1 MATIVQLP
9 RLSDTMEEGSIA
21 KWLIAPGD
29 KVKRGQVIAE
39 IETDKA
45 TMEFESFD
53 AGVVLELVASEG
65 QTLPIGSPIAVFGQP
80 GEDAKS
86 ALAKGGGGS
95 AKPSEPKSD
104 AKGEA
109 KPAAAKAE
117 PEAAP
122 KRVHDDVS
130 APIEPAVAQATGRV
144 AESAP
149 ADKPDV
155 AERSAVRAATPSAEP
170 RSPSKGNGAAT
181 TENGRVPA
189 SPLARR
195 IAHEHGVPLGAI
207 EGSGPHGR
215 VVKADVEKAV
225 AAKGEGAPATR
236 PVPAAIDGPQRAD
249 KPLQLSQMRKAI
261 ARRMTQANAEIPHFY
276 LGIVVDMDNIVAMR
290 EQLGAAL
297 PDAKISYNDFV
308 VLACAR
314 ALAAHPE
321 INAYWNGET
330 IVVRGEVHVG
340 IAVAVDDGLVVPV
353 IRNTDRRSLRDIAAM
368 ARDLGTRAR
377 SKKLA
382 PPEMS
387 GSTFS
392 VSNLGMFGIE
402 SFAAVV
408 NPGEGAILAVGS
420 ILDEAIVKDGAVTI
434 GKRMRVT
441 LSCDHRVMDGAS
453 AARFLGTLRQMLEH
467 PLAILA

>member
-9 RLSDTMEEGSIA
+9 RLSDTMEEGAIA

-53 AGVVLELVASEG
+53 SGVVLELVATEG

-80 GEDAKS
+80 GEDAKA
-86 ALAKGGGGS
+86 ALAKGGGGAKAKS
-95 AKPSEPKSD
+95 DAEPKAEAKPKDDAKPSEDGKDD
-104 AKGEA
+104 AK
-109 KPAAAKAE
+109 
-117 PEAAP
+117 P
-122 KRVHDDVS
+122 K
-130 APIEPAVAQATGRV
+130 

-149 ADKPDV
+149 ADAPKP
-155 AERSAVRAATPSAEP
+155 ST
-170 RSPSKGNGAAT
+170 GNGAPRG
-181 TENGRVPA
+181 ENGRVPA

-215 VVKADVEKAV
+215 VVKTDVEKAV
-225 AAKGEGAPATR
+225 AAKDTPGTR
-236 PVPAAIDGPQRAD
+236 PAVDGPQRPD
-249 KPLQLSQMRKAI
+249 QPMQLSQMRKAI
-261 ARRMTQANAEIPHFY
+261 ARRMAQANAEIPHFY
-276 LGIVVDMDNIVAMR
+276 LGIVVDMDNVVAMR

-297 PDAKISYNDFV
+297 PDAKISFNDFV

-314 ALAAHPE
+314 ALVAHPD

-330 IVVRGEVHVG
+330 IVRRGEVHVG

-353 IRNTDRRSLRDIAAM
+353 IKNTDRRSLREIAAM

-382 PPEMS
+382 PPEMA

-420 ILDEAIVKDGAVTI
+420 ILDEAVVKNGTLAV

-453 AARFLGTLRQMLEH
+453 AARFLGTLRQLLEQ
-467 PLAILA
+467 PLAMLA

>member
-29 KVKRGQVIAE
+29 KVKRGQIIAE

-80 GEDAKS
+80 GEDAKA
-86 ALAKGGGGS
+86 ALAKGGG
-95 AKPSEPKSD
+95 A
-104 AKGEA
+104 A
-109 KPAAAKAE
+109 KPAAPSKAE
-117 PEAAP
+117 PSKAEPANADATAEAAPQESAP

-149 ADKPDV
+149 ADKPGV
-155 AERSAVRAATPSAEP
+155 AARAVAPSSE
-170 RSPSKGNGAAT
+170 PSKPSNGQPRA
-181 TENGRVPA
+181 ENGRVPA

-215 VVKADVEKAV
+215 VVKTDVEKAV
-225 AAKGEGAPATR
+225 AAKGSAPA
-236 PVPAAIDGPQRAD
+236 PAPRATLDAPQRAD

-276 LGIVVDMDNIVAMR
+276 LGIVLDMDNVVAMR

-297 PDAKISYNDFV
+297 PDAKISFNDFV

-314 ALAAHPE
+314 ALVAHPD

-340 IAVAVDDGLVVPV
+340 IAVAVEDGLVVPV
-353 IRNTDRRSLRDIAAM
+353 IRNTDRRSLREIAVM

-382 PPEMS
+382 PNEMS

-402 SFAAVV
+402 TFAAVV

-420 ILDEAIVKDGAVTI
+420 ILDEAIVKDGAVKM

-453 AARFLGTLRQMLEH
+453 AARFLGTLRQLLEH
-467 PLAILA
+467 PLAMLA